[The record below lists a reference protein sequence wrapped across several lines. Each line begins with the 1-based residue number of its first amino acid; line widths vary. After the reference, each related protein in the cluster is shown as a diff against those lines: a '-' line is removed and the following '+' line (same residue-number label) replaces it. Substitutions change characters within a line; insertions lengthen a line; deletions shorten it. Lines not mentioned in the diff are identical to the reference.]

1 MNVFYILDISR
12 PKKIT
17 ISHVR
22 MLNIETKI
30 CLDQYIYEVTEK
42 SSKAIF
48 KSVYSTMVQVLIR
61 IVQSEPRT
69 FSKVRA
75 RGIFLS

>member
-1 MNVFYILDISR
+1 MCFIFLTFPDQ
-12 PKKIT
+12 KIT

-42 SSKAIF
+42 SSKAIS
-48 KSVYSTMVQVLIR
+48 KSVYNGTGTNQYSTIA
-61 IVQSEPRT
+61 EPGT

-75 RGIFLS
+75 RGIFLF